1 MEKMT
6 LENRF
11 YSQGELA
18 QMLYDGKIS
27 GFDYVTHQSEKNAAK
42 FKEYCTRRAVPE
54 NEESA
59 GNYLNHLLR
68 DEERSH
74 TEGLD

>member
-1 MEKMT
+1 MERIT

-11 YSQGELA
+11 YDLNKLCRL
-18 QMLYDGKIS
+18 LYEQKIS
-27 GFDYVTHQSEKNAAK
+27 GYDYVTHQSAERTND
-42 FKEYCTRRAVPE
+42 FKAYCTRLGVPE

-59 GNYLNHLLR
+59 GNYMNYLLK
-68 DEERSH
+68 EEENSH

>member
-1 MEKMT
+1 MEKIT

-11 YSQGELA
+11 YSQDELD

-27 GFDYVTHQSEKNAAK
+27 GIDYVTHQSEETTHD
-42 FKEYCTRRAVPE
+42 FKKYCARRAITE

-59 GNYLNHLLR
+59 GNYLNYLLR
-68 DEERSH
+68 EEERSH